1 MDGCDAVQDAEAEE
15 EEGEGEDER
24 RGGGGVAEQR
34 SLSS

>member
-15 EEGEGEDER
+15 EEEGEDER